1 MVDPKC
7 SRFVPEFESIYNFIR
22 NTSRASA
29 LVDVSHGVQQVS
41 RVKRVRYKQNSVV
54 HICDLLTK
62 TTKLFPSLLFIL
74 VTFLTMTVGVSVIL
88 FSLIVNI
95 ESILSSLGTK
105 RPSWVRNDSTD
116 WVKNDLVGYKTTTY
130 SLVKAVLLYAIM
142 HLEWTDFRQYFCT
155 TFMTFCCTRVKE
167 DNEPFHIWF
176 LVLSGLNESEFH
188 RSK

>member
-1 MVDPKC
+1 M
-7 SRFVPEFESIYNFIR
+7 
-22 NTSRASA
+22 
-29 LVDVSHGVQQVS
+29 
-41 RVKRVRYKQNSVV
+41 

-95 ESILSSLGTK
+95 ENILSSLGTK

-142 HLEWTDFRQYFCT
+142 HLEWTDFR
-155 TFMTFCCTRVKE
+155 
-167 DNEPFHIWF
+167 
-176 LVLSGLNESEFH
+176 
-188 RSK
+188 